1 MLIEI
6 LKNISN
12 SNYPDNISELNE
24 LEKYNESCEH
34 KNLCKTLTTFENIHR
49 REGFLNKL
57 IEEFKAV
64 NSTMHFH
71 DVTLFNSCDRAFNL
85 QLTKMDGNHLHSI
98 CLNISVLCPYFTCYV
113 LDTLVDLEN
122 VKWIERPYKNEELE
136 IVYASEINKIIE
148 LTERKYGI
156 TKFPSELLL
165 YKLPEISRGF
175 IPFGEFTFFNAFFL
189 DEYYTRL

>member
-34 KNLCKTLTTFENIHR
+34 RNLCKILTSFENTHR
-49 REGFLNKL
+49 NQGYINEFIK
-57 IEEFKAV
+57 EFKAV
-64 NSTMHFH
+64 NLTMHFH
-71 DVTLFNSCDRAFNL
+71 DATLFNSCDRAFNL
-85 QLTKMDGNHLHSI
+85 QLTQMNGNHLHSI
-98 CLNISVLCPYFTCYV
+98 CLNISVLCPFFTCYV

-122 VKWIERPYKNEELE
+122 VKWIKKPYKNEELE
-136 IVYASEINKIIE
+136 NVYAIEIDKIIV
-148 LTERKYGI
+148 LTERMFKI
-156 TKFPSELLL
+156 TKFPIELLN
-165 YKLPEISRGF
+165 YKLPKISRAF